1 VKLISEIRKRNILR
15 AAVTYGVVSWLLL
28 QIADVLLDA
37 FDAPGWIFRTFII
50 LLATGFPVAL
60 ILAWFFE
67 LTTSGLVRNEDLPEN
82 YQRDDDFKRFLNP
95 VVIAMLSAAVL
106 LFALDKFVWTG
117 SPMTGGPEAGITR
130 SGAGHNS
137 LAVLPFAN
145 RSSQADDAYFVDGI
159 HDDLLTM
166 LARIDSFNVV
176 SRTSVMRYRDSDKS
190 IPEIGRELHVDYVL
204 EGGVQRAGAHIRVN
218 AQLIKADSDQHAW
231 AQTFDRELST
241 ENLFAIQSEIAR
253 AIATATSAELSPKDE
268 LRLAAV
274 PTADLAAYEAYLKGR
289 QGLDQRTVVAY
300 EEALV
305 QFQTAI
311 SLDANFAA
319 AYAGLCETHLSLY
332 LQNSEAWHFSEA
344 ESACQQALILDP
356 ERAEVRVALGALYR
370 NFGDYGRAEQESRK
384 ALEIEPRNVEA
395 IRELGQAL
403 GLQGQIREAEAA
415 LLQAESLQ
423 PDNWLVHD
431 ALFTFYREFD
441 DQPGHYER
449 VVQQAMKVVE
459 LTPENAAAWNNL
471 GTAYYTI
478 QQYDAAGAAW
488 DRALELKPTRTGY
501 TNRGFLYYY
510 NGQFFESA
518 EMQKKAIEL
527 APDDHRAWG
536 RLAESYRWME
546 TGAEI
551 VRETYATAARLAEAR
566 LAINSRDWI
575 TRGLLALYYVRI
587 DRDAEA
593 VAMIDTALL
602 DSGRDPET
610 LLCAA
615 LIWQELGDEEAVL
628 AALEEMMDRDA
639 TYNIYIT
646 EEPDLKVLRGNPRF
660 DRLMEQ

>member
-1 VKLISEIRKRNILR
+1 MSLISEIRKRNVLR
-15 AAVTYGVVSWLLL
+15 AAVAYAVVSWLLM

-67 LTTSGLVRNEDLPEN
+67 LTTAGLVRNEDLPEN
-82 YQRDDDFKRFLNP
+82 YVRDDDFKRFLNP
-95 VVIAMLSAAVL
+95 VIIAMLSAAVL
-106 LFALDKFVWTG
+106 LFALDKFYWTG
-117 SPMTGGPEAGITR
+117 SPGIEDPDAGDTRAEAG
-130 SGAGHNS
+130 NS

-145 RSSQADDAYFVDGI
+145 RSSQADDAYFVEGI

-204 EGGVQRAGAHIRVN
+204 EGGVQRAGAHVRVN
-218 AQLIKADSDQHAW
+218 AQLIEAENDQHAW
-231 AQTFDRELST
+231 AETFDRELST

-268 LRLAAV
+268 RRLDAV
-274 PTADLAAYEAYLKGR
+274 PTTDLAAYEAYLRGR
-289 QGLDQRTVVAY
+289 QGLWQRTVAAY

-311 SLDANFAA
+311 SLDQNFAG

-332 LQNSEAWHFSEA
+332 LQNSDARHFTEA
-344 ESACQQALILDP
+344 ESACEEALVLDAD
-356 ERAEVRVALGALYR
+356 RAEVRVALGALYR
-370 NFGDYGRAEQESRK
+370 NFGDYERAEQESRK

-395 IRELGQAL
+395 MRELGQAL
-403 GLQGQIREAEAA
+403 GLRGQIREAETI
-415 LLQAESLQ
+415 LLEAESLQ
-423 PDNWLVHD
+423 PENWLVHD

-441 DQPGHYER
+441 DQPDRYEQ

-501 TNRGFLYYY
+501 TNRGLLYYY
-510 NGQFFESA
+510 NGQFSESA

-551 VRETYATAARLAEAR
+551 VGETYLTAARLAEAR
-566 LAINSRDWI
+566 LEVNSRDWV

-587 DRDAEA
+587 DRDTEA

-628 AALEEMMDRDA
+628 TALEEMMERDA
-639 TYNIYIT
+639 TYNIYIA

>member
-1 VKLISEIRKRNILR
+1 MKLISEIRKRNLLR
-15 AAVTYGVVSWLLL
+15 AAVAYAVVSWLLM

-67 LTTSGLVRNEDLPEN
+67 LTTAGLVRNEDLPEN
-82 YQRDDDFKRFLNP
+82 YVRDDDFKRFLNP
-95 VVIAMLSAAVL
+95 VIIAMLSAAVL
-106 LFALDKFVWTG
+106 LFALDKFYWTG
-117 SPMTGGPEAGITR
+117 SPGIEDPDAGNTRAEAG
-130 SGAGHNS
+130 NS

-145 RSSQADDAYFVDGI
+145 RSSQADDAYFVEGI

-176 SRTSVMRYRDSDKS
+176 SRTSVMRYRASDKS

-204 EGGVQRAGAHIRVN
+204 EGGVQRAGAHVRVN
-218 AQLIKADSDQHAW
+218 AQLIEAEHDQHAW
-231 AQTFDRELST
+231 AETFDRELST

-268 LRLAAV
+268 RRLDAV
-274 PTADLAAYEAYLKGR
+274 PTADLAAYEAYLRGR
-289 QGLDQRTVVAY
+289 QGLWQRTVAAY

-311 SLDANFAA
+311 SLDQNFAG

-332 LQNSEAWHFSEA
+332 LQNSDARHFTEA
-344 ESACQQALILDP
+344 ESACEQALVLDAD
-356 ERAEVRVALGALYR
+356 RAEVRVALGALYR
-370 NFGDYGRAEQESRK
+370 NFGDYERAEQESRK

-395 IRELGQAL
+395 MRELGQAL
-403 GLQGQIREAEAA
+403 GLQGQIHEAEAI
-415 LLQAESLQ
+415 LLEAELLQ

-441 DQPGHYER
+441 DQPDRYEQ

-501 TNRGFLYYY
+501 TNRGLLYYY
-510 NGQFFESA
+510 NGQFSESA

-551 VRETYATAARLAEAR
+551 VGETYLTAARLAEAK
-566 LAINSRDWI
+566 LELNSRDWV

-587 DRDAEA
+587 DRDTEA

-628 AALEEMMDRDA
+628 TALEEMMERDA
-639 TYNIYIT
+639 TYNIYIA